1 VFVEMSHQRN
11 QQPLFSSSHSEIVVW
26 DEEEI
31 EDMRGIDQHGLLK
44 KLALGAD
51 DSVCG
56 DWVSDKHFQVP
67 IQDLDVIWDREVAYE
82 LLGERHLSDV
92 IWDREVAHEMNISE
106 LNVLEEH
113 AIGNGTLY
121 MQTISA
127 VSAEVEEN
135 MQSKDVRVGMTATR
149 SIDGIVMEHAVGAKS
164 ALNANHTASRTKLAS
179 HAQRAND
186 VPVNFS

>member
-1 VFVEMSHQRN
+1 
-11 QQPLFSSSHSEIVVW
+11 
-26 DEEEI
+26 
-31 EDMRGIDQHGLLK
+31 
-44 KLALGAD
+44 
-51 DSVCG
+51 
-56 DWVSDKHFQVP
+56 VP

-106 LNVLEEH
+106 PNVLEEH

-135 MQSKDVRVGMTATR
+135 RQAKDVRVGMTATR
-149 SIDGIVMEHAVGAKS
+149 SIDGIVMIFLKSYVIFIEMIGRAK
-164 ALNANHTASRTKLAS
+164 
-179 HAQRAND
+179 RA
-186 VPVNFS
+186 PCLMQ

>member
-1 VFVEMSHQRN
+1 
-11 QQPLFSSSHSEIVVW
+11 
-26 DEEEI
+26 
-31 EDMRGIDQHGLLK
+31 
-44 KLALGAD
+44 
-51 DSVCG
+51 
-56 DWVSDKHFQVP
+56 VP

-149 SIDGIVMEHAVGAKS
+149 SIDGIVMEHATSTTNKNGHAARVEEKKPTREFSHISGAFFPMAFNSDSVVLIENNSDDTIALEEKS
-164 ALNANHTASRTKLAS
+164 IAIKMDGSLAVEFFTHFKWLCSDLNHKKAGML
-179 HAQRAND
+179 D
-186 VPVNFS
+186 VQELNFGI

>member
-1 VFVEMSHQRN
+1 
-11 QQPLFSSSHSEIVVW
+11 
-26 DEEEI
+26 
-31 EDMRGIDQHGLLK
+31 
-44 KLALGAD
+44 
-51 DSVCG
+51 
-56 DWVSDKHFQVP
+56 VP

-135 MQSKDVRVGMTATR
+135 MQAKDVRVGMTATR
-149 SIDGIVMEHAVGAKS
+149 SIDGIVMEHAT
-164 ALNANHTASRTKLAS
+164 LTMQTWRTT
-179 HAQRAND
+179 
-186 VPVNFS
+186 FSLMTIQSFWMILMSSFMGSDDFS